1 MSDVWTFGETMI
13 SLRAASILS
22 SGGTWTTHVAGA
34 ESNVAI
40 GLSRLAHSVTWCSRV
55 GDDAFGRLILRELAA
70 EGVTVDCEVDA
81 SAPTGFM
88 FLRPTSFG
96 SEVEYQRTGSA
107 AAAMTARVTE
117 SLTRAHPS
125 LVTISG
131 ITPALGPSTTAA
143 TLRAAQTA
151 QDLGAKVVL
160 DVNYR
165 SKLWSRSRA
174 ADFLKEIA
182 RHVDVLIGS
191 PDEVDLLAA
200 SCGRAL
206 EHGPSE
212 VVVKLGAA
220 GAELHTAEGMLT
232 GPTRAVDA
240 VDPVGAGDAFT
251 AGYVSAMLDELGPA
265 DRLRRANAMGAA
277 AVSHVGDFEGLPT
290 RTDLLAWEGSQQDV
304 TR

>member
-1 MSDVWTFGETMI
+1 
-13 SLRAASILS
+13 
-22 SGGTWTTHVAGA
+22 
-34 ESNVAI
+34 
-40 GLSRLAHSVTWCSRV
+40 
-55 GDDAFGRLILRELAA
+55 
-70 EGVTVDCEVDA
+70 
-81 SAPTGFM
+81 
-88 FLRPTSFG
+88 
-96 SEVEYQRTGSA
+96 
-107 AAAMTARVTE
+107 MTARVTE